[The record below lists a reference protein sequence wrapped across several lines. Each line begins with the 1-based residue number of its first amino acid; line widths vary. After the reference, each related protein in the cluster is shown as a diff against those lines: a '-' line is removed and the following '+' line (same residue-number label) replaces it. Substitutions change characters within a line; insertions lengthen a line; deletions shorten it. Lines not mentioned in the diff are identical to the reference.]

1 MLLFEPRFRLTGFS
15 SVPFDQVPLLVQ
27 KFLKF
32 GNNGFKILKTPDI
45 PIFMI
50 FSRYLIIYG
59 SCQVLVSC
67 KLVLGGVSFWTSGGQ
82 NLFNYV
88 HILEGGEK

>member
-1 MLLFEPRFRLTGFS
+1 M
-15 SVPFDQVPLLVQ
+15 PLLVQ
-27 KFLKF
+27 KFFENLIMMDLKD
-32 GNNGFKILKTPDI
+32 LKTPDT

-59 SCQVLVSC
+59 SWQVLVSC
-67 KLVLGGVSFWTSGGQ
+67 KLVVGGGVSFWTSGGQ
-82 NLFNYV
+82 NLFNYA